1 MSSCVLWFVLMC
13 LMMYLNV
20 WISPKGKS
28 KYDDLI
34 RSWDEDEK
42 KLQEQLAEAQQ
53 CWQILML
60 VQSLKLAVSYVLRVL
75 CSQNLWLVFLILIEA
90 QKKKEEAAQAAKL
103 QDEKSG
109 AKKALMQEYQ
119 TTNTLSRKFVRM
131 RDDLSMLAP

>member
-1 MSSCVLWFVLMC
+1 
-13 LMMYLNV
+13 MMYLNV